1 VTAQSTQS
9 PPSTQS
15 LTTPSSQSASPVP
28 KHLGERTLLRF
39 ALCAGRDIG
48 TFARHCEPGSYLL
61 EVAANMDLALVV
73 TIVAAIDQMF
83 SD

>member
-1 VTAQSTQS
+1 MTAQSTQS

-28 KHLGERTLLRF
+28 EHLGD
-39 ALCAGRDIG
+39 LCAGRDIG

-61 EVAANMDLALVV
+61 EVAANMDLALMV

>member
-1 VTAQSTQS
+1 M
-9 PPSTQS
+9 
-15 LTTPSSQSASPVP
+15 
-28 KHLGERTLLRF
+28 LRF